1 MYCGTCCESYSDIF
15 MDHFQNPRNTG
26 FIVDADGEGR
36 TGDPECGDHLVISIK
51 VKDKKIEDIR
61 FLIYGCAAAIATS
74 SMTTEL
80 AKGKTLEEALKITD
94 HDIAS
99 ALGGLPEVKMHC
111 SLLGP
116 AALKNAILNYYGK
129 IEDLKKCLIDMID
142 YT

>member
-1 MYCGTCCESYSDIF
+1 MYCETCGSFSNIF

-26 FIVDADGEGR
+26 YIIDADGEGKA
-36 TGDPECGDHLVISIK
+36 GDPSCGDHLVISIK
-51 VKDKKIEDIR
+51 VRDKKIEDIC
-61 FLIYGCAAAIATS
+61 FLVYGCAAAIATS

-94 HDIAS
+94 HDVAN

-116 AALKNAILNYYGK
+116 AALKNAIQNYHDK
-129 IEDLKKCLIDMID
+129 IEDLKKCLMSD
-142 YT
+142 